1 MGLLCVH
8 AKSLQSRPTL
18 WDPVACRPLDSS
30 VCGTLQARILEWVAM
45 PSSRGSSQ
53 PRDPTRISYVSYV
66 GRRVLCHSRHL
77 GSPMGLLLSFN
88 KRPDVDGW
96 DSRVCSCPTEA
107 TKDQT
112 LPVSSPPSSLCWLP
126 LLSQVVTHA
135 FCSHMA
141 EPEQERKCWK
151 KGLSLTLSTVLL
163 RRKFFIFPV
172 CQQENL
178 FSIPSKKKG
187 Q

>member
-1 MGLLCVH
+1 MLSRFSHVRLFGTPWTVARQTPLSMGLSRQEYWSGLLC
-8 AKSLQSRPTL
+8 P
-18 WDPVACRPLDSS
+18 PP
-30 VCGTLQARILEWVAM
+30 G
-45 PSSRGSSQ
+45 GSSQ
-53 PRDPTRISYVSYV
+53 PRDRTRVSYVSYI
-66 GRRVLCHSRHL
+66 GRRVLCHSCHL

-88 KRPDVDGW
+88 KRPDVDRW
-96 DSRVCSCPTEA
+96 DSRVSSCPTEA

-126 LLSQVVTHA
+126 LLSQVVMHT

-141 EPEQERKCWK
+141 EPEQEGKCWD

-163 RRKFFIFPV
+163 RRRFFIFPV